1 VCTRP
6 VPLPHLSLSPHSRVA
21 ATGSGGVEPSVPR
34 AIAVLGIGCETGNA
48 DACSEAAR
56 LLLKEYLLLSPQKQP
71 SSSSSST
78 PPPSSPAPA
87 PSLAPVRAAQAHLE
101 RCCAAGE
108 SVSHAKCCGTLGAL
122 YLSPRFGAAPPSGDP
137 ADAVRCLERACRGE
151 QASACMRL
159 AALHRGGRPDLG
171 VAADPAAAAA
181 FDRQGLVWAGMSERQ
196 AEAAVT
202 RRRQA
207 QAVAAA
213 AAAAEPQQHR

>member
-1 VCTRP
+1 VHPPPFLTSP
-6 VPLPHLSLSPHSRVA
+6 SPHIPAFA

-56 LLLKEYLLLSPQKQP
+56 LLLKEYLLLSPQKPQQP
-71 SSSSSST
+71 SSSAAT

-213 AAAAEPQQHR
+213 AAAEPQQHR